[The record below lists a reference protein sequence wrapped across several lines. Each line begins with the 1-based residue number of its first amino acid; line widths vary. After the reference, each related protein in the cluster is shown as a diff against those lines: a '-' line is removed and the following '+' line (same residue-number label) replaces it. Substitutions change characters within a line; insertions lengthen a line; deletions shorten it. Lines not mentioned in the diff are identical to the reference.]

1 MNLQSQ
7 SENEARILSRG
18 QAVWEDPMKN
28 NGLRCCAMLGCV
40 AMFSL
45 VARAELMDS
54 DKTFLKV
61 AAQSDVNEIKLSQLA
76 ETKAL
81 SAQAKAFAKKM
92 VTDHQMLE
100 VKMKPFADAAGLT
113 APSDVDSEHQAEL
126 DKLNGLSG
134 PEFDKEY
141 MSAMAMDHHKALDAF
156 TTEESTT
163 QDAKFKA
170 TVKQGMDVVARHT
183 KMADA
188 MQTKL

>member
-1 MNLQSQ
+1 
-7 SENEARILSRG
+7 
-18 QAVWEDPMKN
+18 MKT
-28 NGLRCCAMLGCV
+28 NGLMCCAMLGCAAMLSIV
-40 AMFSL
+40 AKAQL
-45 VARAELMDS
+45 VDA
-54 DKTFLKV
+54 DKSFLTM

-76 ETKAL
+76 ETKA
-81 SAQAKAFAKKM
+81 SSPQTKAFAKKM

-113 APSDVDSEHQAEL
+113 PPTDVDSEHQAEL

-134 PEFDKEY
+134 ADFDKEY

-163 QDAKFKA
+163 KDAKFKA
-170 TVKQGMDVVARHT
+170 TVKEGKEIVARHT

-188 MQTKL
+188 MQTKMSGM